1 MLLTICILLL
11 VFGLSGYISGKKG
24 IGALIFFF
32 FLTDG
37 FHFLNKD
44 WFSIKYTDFAIIYLF
59 GISFINLLTGNF
71 SFFKPKN
78 KIFKW
83 AVLIGIYISIEF
95 IRTIV
100 FKEEIA
106 YYALANYRTYLP
118 FFSFFIVQ
126 ELDYKEQKDLLKQIA
141 IITVL
146 STILYVLQPLLEI
159 QIFQHAR
166 ITEENGTLRFR
177 NIPYLVYFYLLYATI
192 IFKFTDIKSVL
203 LLVLFIIAIVL
214 TQHRAVFLAY
224 GVIIIVYLA
233 LSRKAGKAVQYGI
246 IGIFLFLFVG
256 DAVLTRFEAEN
267 RETTTWEDIQNVINL
282 RYESVIEEGYKTE
295 SDGTL
300 SFRVLLLTERI
311 QFILEH
317 PKYTLFGIGTR
328 HEDSP
333 YTENEFDFTL
343 GSSRKNVD
351 GDMIKIGQTSSGDL
365 AWLNPLMRFGVI
377 GITLLICFSFLI
389 LRYLYKNRKQSD
401 LAMSAFLFYLFLI
414 LISFKNDHLYGN
426 MQMFFVYLLIAHIDK
441 ISRRGGEQKSYRKI
455 ENERTLE
462 RLVDK
467 E

>member
-83 AVLIGIYISIEF
+83 AVLIGIYIYIEF

-159 QIFQHAR
+159 QIFKHAR

-233 LSRKAGKAVQYGI
+233 LSRKAGKTVQYGI

-256 DAVLTRFEAEN
+256 DAVLTRFETEN
-267 RETTTWEDIQNVINL
+267 RETTTWDDIQNVINL
-282 RYESVIEEGYKTE
+282 RYENVIEEGYET
-295 SDGTL
+295 DNGGTFT
-300 SFRVLLLTERI
+300 FRILLLLERY
-311 QFILEH
+311 QYLKDN
-317 PKYTLFGIGTR
+317 PKYYWFGIGTR
-328 HEDSP
+328 HDDSP
-333 YTENEFDFTL
+333 YTERDFDFIL
-343 GSSRKNVD
+343 GTEVHDKA
-351 GDMIKIGQTSSGDL
+351 GELEKIEHISSGDL

-377 GITLLICFSFLI
+377 GITLLICFSFFI
-389 LRYLYKNRKQSD
+389 LRYLYKNRRQSD
-401 LAMSAFLFYLFLI
+401 LTMSAFLFYLFLI

-441 ISRRGGEQKSYRKI
+441 ISRRGGEQKVI
-455 ENERTLE
+455 E
-462 RLVDK
+462 K
-467 E
+467 